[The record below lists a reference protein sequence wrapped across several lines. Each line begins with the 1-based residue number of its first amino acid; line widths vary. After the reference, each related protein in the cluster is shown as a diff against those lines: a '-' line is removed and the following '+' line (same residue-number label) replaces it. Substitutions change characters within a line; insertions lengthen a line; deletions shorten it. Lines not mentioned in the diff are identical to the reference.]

1 MYVQLTKSER
11 NDKKYTAI
19 FYDEERNKIKTTH
32 FGATGYTD
40 FTLTADEY
48 KKENY
53 LSRHGKEDWTDPTK
67 PATLARYILWNYK
80 SLSKSYNDY
89 LKRFNLKKY

>member
-19 FYDEERNKIKTTH
+19 FYDEERHKIKTTH

-53 LSRHGKEDWTDPTK
+53 
-67 PATLARYILWNYK
+67 
-80 SLSKSYNDY
+80 
-89 LKRFNLKKY
+89 FVFF